1 MTTLNDLQ
9 NLNINV
15 EVAAP
20 EEYVDGNMPSL
31 VPEGRYDL
39 MITDWDV
46 SRNFETKQPDGKA
59 FILQTQVVGG
69 EHDGK
74 AVRNL
79 RVWTTT
85 FERAGATVSGLGDLI
100 RSIDD
105 TARFTTLQDAAAIIQ
120 RAADQKTPFQV
131 QLKWEAFDAD
141 YYNEKGGQSM
151 VNKSAEQKALRKE
164 ATVKGMTNF
173 RQAGD
178 GTYLPEVEGP
188 SGNTI
193 EARVV
198 INSYTPSS
206 RRR

>member
-39 MITDWDV
+39 VITDWDV

-59 FILQTQVVGG
+59 FVLQTQVVGG
-69 EHDGK
+69 DQDGK
-74 AVRNL
+74 TVRNL

-85 FERAGATVSGLGDLI
+85 FERNGVRVSGLGDLI
-100 RSIDD
+100 RAIDD
-105 TARFTTLQDAAAIIQ
+105 TAKFTTISDAGAIIQ
-120 RAADQKTPFQV
+120 RAADQKIPIQV

-141 YYNEKGGQSM
+141 YYNDKGGQSM
-151 VNKSAEQKALRKE
+151 VAKSPEQKQLRKE
-164 ATVKGMTNF
+164 ATVKGMQNF
-173 RQAGD
+173 RMAAD
-178 GTYLPEVEGP
+178 GSYLPEVEGP

-193 EARVV
+193 EAKVV

>member
-39 MITDWDV
+39 VITDWDV
-46 SRNFETKQPDGKA
+46 SRDYETKQPDGKA
-59 FILQTQVVGG
+59 FILQTVVSGG

-79 RVWTTT
+79 RVWTAT
-85 FERAGATVSGLGDLI
+85 FERNGVRVSGLGDLI
-100 RSIDD
+100 RAIDD
-105 TARFTTLQDAAAIIQ
+105 TARFTNLQEAGSIIQ
-120 RAADQKTPFQV
+120 RAQDMKTPIQV
-131 QLKWEAFDAD
+131 QLKWEAFDSEF
-141 YYNEKGGQSM
+141 YNENGGQGM
-151 VNKSAEQKALRKE
+151 VNKSPEQKELRKR
-164 ATVKGMTNF
+164 ATVKGMSNF
-173 RQAGD
+173 RQAAD

-188 SGNTI
+188 SGNI
-193 EARVV
+193 LEARLT